1 MSSNGLTETTLR
13 GTAIGLM
20 VVTTAM
26 VFARAILRS
35 DQKKSIQWDEI
46 WLIVGYM
53 LFMAITG
60 VYINKT
66 SLLFRLLAVE
76 EGRLAPYPS
85 VSKDGFD
92 AQKTFF
98 FTSPGLWLTLW
109 SIKFSL
115 LAFYKRIMVGVK
127 LYEVLAA
134 SPRLKSEQLARLAE
148 DKAVDIAA
156 ARADLGFTPRSF
168 AEGIWAE
175 AAMLA

>member
-76 EGRLAPYPS
+76 EGRLPPYPS
-85 VSKDGFD
+85 VSKDGFN

-98 FTSPGLWLTLW
+98 FTSPGL
-109 SIKFSL
+109 
-115 LAFYKRIMVGVK
+115 
-127 LYEVLAA
+127 
-134 SPRLKSEQLARLAE
+134 
-148 DKAVDIAA
+148 
-156 ARADLGFTPRSF
+156 
-168 AEGIWAE
+168 
-175 AAMLA
+175 